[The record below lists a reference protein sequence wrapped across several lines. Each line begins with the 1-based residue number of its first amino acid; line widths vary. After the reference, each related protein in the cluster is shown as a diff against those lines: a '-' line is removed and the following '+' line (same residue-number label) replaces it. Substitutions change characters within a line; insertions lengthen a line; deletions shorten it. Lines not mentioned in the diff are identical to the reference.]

1 MYKIYKVKT
10 GDTLESIARKFNT
23 SVSNLQ
29 DINGFDYITMGQ
41 MIIVPNNT
49 SGEWF
54 DTYVVQKGDNLYSL
68 AQKYNVSLND
78 LLNINGLDK
87 DNYIYPGQEIL
98 VPKSNVDVIITRGDE
113 TLVSASE
120 RLGLKSDDLLRQ
132 NESIYLMPEQLL
144 INIHE

>member
-1 MYKIYKVKT
+1 MYKIYKVKS

-23 SVSNLQ
+23 SVDNIR
-29 DINGFDYITMGQ
+29 DINGIDYISLGQ

-54 DTYVVQKGDNLYSL
+54 EIYTIKKGDNLYSL
-68 AQKYNVSLND
+68 ADKFNISLVD

-98 VPKSNVDVIITRGDE
+98 VPKNDVSVIITRTEE
-113 TLVSASE
+113 TLESACT
-120 RLGLKSDDLLRQ
+120 RLGLDNKSLLEQ
-132 NESIYLMPEQLL
+132 NNNLYLMPEQLL
-144 INIHE
+144 INKR

>member
-1 MYKIYKVKT
+1 MYKIYKVKS

-23 SVSNLQ
+23 SVDNIR
-29 DINGFDYITMGQ
+29 DINGIDYISLGQ

-54 DTYVVQKGDNLYSL
+54 EIYTIKKGDNLYSL
-68 AQKYNVSLND
+68 ADKFNISLVD

-98 VPKSNVDVIITRGDE
+98 VPKNDVSVIITRKEE
-113 TLVSASE
+113 TLESACT
-120 RLGLKSDDLLRQ
+120 RLGLDNKSLLEQ
-132 NESIYLMPEQLL
+132 NNNLYLMPEQLL
-144 INIHE
+144 INKR

>member
-1 MYKIYKVKT
+1 MYKIYKVKS

-23 SVSNLQ
+23 SVDNIR
-29 DINGFDYITMGQ
+29 DINGIDYISLGQ

-54 DTYVVQKGDNLYSL
+54 EIYTIKKGDNLYSL
-68 AQKYNVSLND
+68 ADKFNISLVD

-98 VPKSNVDVIITRGDE
+98 VPKNDVSVIITRKEE
-113 TLVSASE
+113 TLESACT
-120 RLGLKSDDLLRQ
+120 RLGLDNKRLLEQ
-132 NESIYLMPEQLL
+132 NNNLYLMPEQLL
-144 INIHE
+144 INKR

>member
-1 MYKIYKVKT
+1 MYKIYKVKS

-23 SVSNLQ
+23 SVDNIR
-29 DINGFDYITMGQ
+29 DINGIDYISLGQ

-54 DTYVVQKGDNLYSL
+54 EIYTIKKGDNLYSL
-68 AQKYNVSLND
+68 ADKFNISLVD

-98 VPKSNVDVIITRGDE
+98 VPKSDVSVIITRKEE
-113 TLVSASE
+113 TLESACT
-120 RLGLKSDDLLRQ
+120 RLGLDNKSLLEQ
-132 NESIYLMPEQLL
+132 NNNLYLMPEQLL
-144 INIHE
+144 INKR